1 MTIIGE
7 NRCAAAPTDTERIRA
22 LIDKH
27 RRSPYCLP
35 ISHTMHIAIWPAIE
49 RLKTER
55 QAGRLL
61 VLDAGCG
68 TGSSTALLAERD
80 QSAFVLGVDRSAAR
94 LRRAPPL
101 PANAMLVRA
110 RLEEFW
116 LLVHR
121 EGIVFDKTLL
131 LYPNPYPKR
140 WQIKR
145 RWYGHPIFPIL
156 LATTRAL
163 ELRTT
168 EQWYA
173 ADVCTAL
180 ELFGWHWWSG
190 AVPLDDVLS
199 GFERKY
205 AARGQPRWLVR
216 AQPR

>member
-1 MTIIGE
+1 
-7 NRCAAAPTDTERIRA
+7 
-22 LIDKH
+22 
-27 RRSPYCLP
+27 
-35 ISHTMHIAIWPAIE
+35 MHIAIRPAIE

-80 QSAFVLGVDRSAAR
+80 QSAFVLGVDRSAVR

-180 ELFGWHWWSG
+180 ELFGWQCWSG
-190 AVPLDDVLS
+190 AVPVDDVLS